1 MKFELIIVTL
11 LVAAMPVCAQ
21 AQAPQA
27 PPPPQAPKA
36 PKASPTPKA
45 PKAVKNSKIRN
56 R

>member
-27 PPPPQAPKA
+27 PPPHLKRLKRRKHLQRRKRQ
-36 PKASPTPKA
+36 KL
-45 PKAVKNSKIRN
+45 
-56 R
+56 